1 MSNNSNPNYFRLGV
15 FVLAA
20 LGALLAVILIFG
32 SGQIFKKS
40 FTVETYVK
48 QSVTGL
54 DAGAAVRFRGVK
66 IGQVTSIGLS
76 GDIYEREVPMA
87 DRYEYVVVRMQIFG
101 DKVQLDHLQ
110 AYLNDNLRARI
121 KSMGITGVNYIELDF
136 YPGAGQYPQLQYK
149 WDPEYPVVPSMPNQA
164 DEIISG
170 IQKLIGA
177 LNALDV
183 DGTQKKFDAL
193 LGNLNKLMAGEGK
206 DNAGLINS
214 VKDLNVLLDR
224 IAKVTDKDQLNILM
238 RELVATMVSLRQTVT
253 SVQGDTT
260 VTMENL
266 RQASEQLNE
275 FTRIAS
281 QSPSSLIW
289 GEPPARITP
298 PMNGAQK

>member
-1 MSNNSNPNYFRLGV
+1 MSNNSNPNYFRLGL

-20 LGALLAVILIFG
+20 IGALLAVILIFG
-32 SGQIFKKS
+32 SGQLFKKS
-40 FTVETYVK
+40 YVVETYVK

-66 IGQVTSIGLS
+66 IGQVTSINLS
-76 GDIYEREVPMA
+76 GDVYEREVSMP

-101 DKVQLDHLQ
+101 NIVQLDHLE
-110 AYLNDNLRARI
+110 AYLKDNLRARI

-136 YPGAGQYPQLQYK
+136 YSGAGQYPPLKYS
-149 WDPEYPVVPSMPNQA
+149 WEPDYPVVPSMPNQA

-170 IQKLIGA
+170 IQKLISG

-193 LGNLNKLMAGEGK
+193 LGNLNKLIAGDGK
-206 DNAGLINS
+206 DNAGLTNS

-238 RELVATMVSLRQTVT
+238 RELVATIVSLRQTVT

-281 QSPSSLIW
+281 QSPSTLIW

>member
-1 MSNNSNPNYFRLGV
+1 MSNNSNPNYFRLGL

-20 LGALLAVILIFG
+20 IGVLLTIILIFG
-32 SGQIFKKS
+32 SGQLFKQS
-40 FTVETYVK
+40 FMIETYVK

-66 IGQVTSIGLS
+66 IGQVTSINLS
-76 GDIYEREVPMA
+76 GDVYESEVPMPQ
-87 DRYEYVVVRMQIFG
+87 RHEYVVVRMQIFG

-110 AYLNDNLRARI
+110 TYLKDNLRARI
-121 KSMGITGVNYIELDF
+121 KSMGITGVNYVELDF
-136 YPGAGQYPQLQYK
+136 YSSASQYSPLAYTWSPK
-149 WDPEYPVVPSMPNQA
+149 YPVVPSMPNQA

-177 LNALDV
+177 LNGLDV

-193 LGNLNKLMAGEGK
+193 LGNLNQLMAGDGK
-206 DNAGLINS
+206 NNAGLISS
-214 VKDLNVLLDR
+214 VKDLNGILDR
-224 IAKVTDKDQLNILM
+224 IAKATDKDQLNILM

-260 VTMENL
+260 ATLENI

-275 FTRIAS
+275 FTRVAS
-281 QSPSSLIW
+281 QSPSTLIW
-289 GEPPARITP
+289 GDPPARITP

>member
-1 MSNNSNPNYFRLGV
+1 MRNHSNPNSFRLGL

-20 LGALLAVILIFG
+20 IGVLLTIILIFG
-32 SGQIFKKS
+32 SGQLFKKS
-40 FTVETYVK
+40 FMIETYVK
-48 QSVTGL
+48 QAVTGL

-66 IGQVTSIGLS
+66 IGQVTSISLS
-76 GDIYEREVPMA
+76 GDVYEREVPMPE
-87 DRYEYVVVRMQIFG
+87 RREYVVVRMQIFG
-101 DKVQLDHLQ
+101 DKVQLDHLET
-110 AYLNDNLRARI
+110 YLKDNLRARI
-121 KSMGITGVNYIELDF
+121 KSMGITGVNYVELDF
-136 YPGAGQYPQLQYK
+136 YSSASQYSPLAYT
-149 WDPEYPVVPSMPNQA
+149 WSPEYPVVPSMPNQA

-170 IQKLIGA
+170 IQKLITV
-177 LNALDV
+177 LNGLDV

-193 LGNLNKLMAGEGK
+193 LGNLNKLMAGDGK

-224 IAKVTDKDQLNILM
+224 IAKVTDKDQLNILV

-253 SVQGDTT
+253 SVQGDATAT
-260 VTMENL
+260 LENL

-275 FTRIAS
+275 FSRVAS
-281 QSPSSLIW
+281 QSPSTLIW

>member
-1 MSNNSNPNYFRLGV
+1 MSNNSNPNYFRLGI

-20 LGALLAVILIFG
+20 ISVLIAVILIFG
-32 SGQIFKKS
+32 SGKFFKRS
-40 FTVETYVK
+40 FTIETYVK

-54 DAGAAVRFRGVK
+54 DTGASVRFRGVK
-66 IGQVTSIGLS
+66 IGQVSLIGLS
-76 GDIYEREVPMA
+76 GDLYESEVPMA
-87 DRYEYVVVRMQIFG
+87 KRHEYVVVRMQIFG
-101 DKVQLDHLQ
+101 DRVELDNLRQ
-110 AYLNDNLRARI
+110 YLKDNLRARI
-121 KSMGITGVNYIELDF
+121 KSMGITGVNYVELDF
-136 YPGAGQYPQLQYK
+136 YSEATTSPPLTYS
-149 WDPEYPVVPSMPNQA
+149 WEPEYPVVPSMPNQA

-177 LNALDV
+177 LNSMDV

-193 LGNLNKLMAGEGK
+193 LGNLNKLMAGDGK
-206 DNAGLINS
+206 DNAGLIAS

-260 VTMENL
+260 ATMENL

-275 FTRIAS
+275 FTRVAS
-281 QSPSSLIW
+281 QSPSTLIW